1 MAPNEEILHPR
12 TPAATVLLQ
21 ARDTVSVTA
30 ARTAEPGAGIV
41 SCRPGISMTSQQWN
55 PDTYAR
61 NARFVSDLGAG
72 VFELLAPKR
81 GERVL
86 DLGCGDGA
94 LTEKLVAAGCRV
106 TAIDSSAEQVGAA
119 RARGL
124 DARRGRAETLPF
136 DEEFDA
142 VFSNA
147 VLHWIPDAGAVIRS
161 VHRAL
166 KPGGRFVAEFGGAG
180 CVQTVRLALIDAANR
195 RGLDGAALDPWFFP
209 TEVAYRALLEA
220 QGFTVRSMALF
231 PRPTPLPGDITDW
244 LDTFAQPFLG
254 ALPAGERD
262 GFVKEVRRA
271 VQPALFDP
279 ASGWTADY
287 VRLRFDAEKQ
297 P

>member
-1 MAPNEEILHPR
+1 
-12 TPAATVLLQ
+12 
-21 ARDTVSVTA
+21 
-30 ARTAEPGAGIV
+30 
-41 SCRPGISMTSQQWN
+41 MTTQQWN

-61 NARFVSDLGAG
+61 HARFVSDLGTG
-72 VFELLAPKR
+72 VFELLAPQP

-106 TAIDSSAEQVGAA
+106 IAIDNSAEQIGAA

-136 DEEFDA
+136 NAEFDA

-147 VLHWIPDAGAVIRS
+147 VLHWIPDAAAVIAS

-209 TEVAYRALLEA
+209 SEAAYRGLLEA
-220 QGFTVRSMALF
+220 CGFTVKTLMLF

-244 LDTFAQPFLG
+244 LETFAQPFLG
-254 ALPAGERD
+254 AVAPGDRRAFIQD
-262 GFVKEVRRA
+262 VRAA
-271 VQPALFDP
+271 VQPTLFDP
-279 ASGWTADY
+279 ARGWTADY
-287 VRLRFDAEKQ
+287 VRLRFSAEK
-297 P
+297 PR

>member
-1 MAPNEEILHPR
+1 M
-12 TPAATVLLQ
+12 
-21 ARDTVSVTA
+21 
-30 ARTAEPGAGIV
+30 
-41 SCRPGISMTSQQWN
+41 MTTQHWN

-72 VFELLAPKR
+72 VFELLEPQR

-94 LTEKLVAAGCRV
+94 LTKKLVAAGCRV
-106 TAIDSSAEQVGAA
+106 TAIDSSAAQVGAA

-136 DEEFDA
+136 KAEFDA

-147 VLHWIPDAGAVIRS
+147 VLHWIPDAGAVLTS

-195 RGLDGAALDPWFFP
+195 RGLDGPALDPWFFP
-209 TEVAYRALLEA
+209 TEAVYRTLLEA
-220 QGFTVRSMALF
+220 HGFTVRAIALF
-231 PRPTPLPGDITDW
+231 ARPTPLPGDITDW
-244 LDTFAQPFLG
+244 LETFAQPFLG
-254 ALPAGERD
+254 AVAADDRRAFLQD
-262 GFVKEVRRA
+262 VRGA
-271 VQPALFDP
+271 VQPALFN
-279 ASGWTADY
+279 ASSGWTADY
-287 VRLRFDAEKQ
+287 IRLRFDARKQ
-297 P
+297 QS

>member
-1 MAPNEEILHPR
+1 MP
-12 TPAATVLLQ
+12 T
-21 ARDTVSVTA
+21 
-30 ARTAEPGAGIV
+30 
-41 SCRPGISMTSQQWN
+41 QQWD
-55 PDTYAR
+55 PQTYAR

-72 VFELLAPKR
+72 VFELLAPQP

-106 TAIDSSAEQVGAA
+106 IAIDSSAEQIGAA

-136 DEEFDA
+136 KAEFDA

-147 VLHWIPDAGAVIRS
+147 VLHWIPDAGAVVAS

-195 RGLDGAALDPWFFP
+195 RGLDGTALDPWFFP
-209 TEVAYRALLEA
+209 TEEIYRALLEA
-220 QGFTVRSMALF
+220 NGFTVQAMTLF
-231 PRPTPLPGDITDW
+231 ARPTPLPGDITDW
-244 LDTFAQPFLG
+244 LETFGQPFLG
-254 ALPAGERD
+254 AVAERERD
-262 GFVKEVRRA
+262 AFIQDVRAA
-271 VQPALFDP
+271 VRPALFDP

-287 VRLRFDAEKQ
+287 IRLRFAAERRG
-297 P
+297 

>member
-1 MAPNEEILHPR
+1 MAM
-12 TPAATVLLQ
+12 
-21 ARDTVSVTA
+21 
-30 ARTAEPGAGIV
+30 
-41 SCRPGISMTSQQWN
+41 MTTQHWN

-72 VFELLAPKR
+72 VFELLAPQR

-94 LTEKLVAAGCRV
+94 LTERLVAAGCRV
-106 TAIDSSAEQVGAA
+106 IAVDSSAEQIGAA

-124 DARRGRAETLPF
+124 DARRGSAETLPF
-136 DEEFDA
+136 KAEFDA

-147 VLHWIPDAGAVIRS
+147 VLHWIRDAGAVITS

-180 CVQTVRLALIDAANR
+180 CVQTVRLALIDATNR

-209 TEVAYRALLEA
+209 SEAAYRALLEA
-220 QGFTVRSMALF
+220 HGFTVRAMALF

-244 LDTFAQPFLG
+244 LETFAQPFLG
-254 ALPAGERD
+254 AVPTADRGAFLQ
-262 GFVKEVRRA
+262 EVRDA
-271 VQPALFDP
+271 VQPTLFDP
-279 ASGWTADY
+279 ARGWTADY
-287 VRLRFDAEKQ
+287 VRLRFDAKKAN
-297 P
+297 

>member
-1 MAPNEEILHPR
+1 
-12 TPAATVLLQ
+12 
-21 ARDTVSVTA
+21 
-30 ARTAEPGAGIV
+30 
-41 SCRPGISMTSQQWN
+41 MTTQQWH

-72 VFELLAPKR
+72 VFDLLAPQP
-81 GERVL
+81 GEQVL

-94 LTEKLVAAGCRV
+94 LTERLVAAGCRV
-106 TAIDSSAEQVGAA
+106 IAIDSSAEQIGAA

-136 DEEFDA
+136 KAEFDA

-147 VLHWIPDAGAVIRS
+147 VLHWIPDAAAVIAS

-209 TEVAYRALLEA
+209 SEAAYRALLEA
-220 QGFTVRSMALF
+220 YGFTVPTLMLF

-244 LDTFAQPFLG
+244 LETFAQPFLG
-254 ALPAGERD
+254 AVAPAQRRAFIQD
-262 GFVKEVRRA
+262 VRAA
-271 VQPALFDP
+271 VQPTLFDP
-279 ASGWTADY
+279 ARGWTADY
-287 VRLRFDAEKQ
+287 VRLRFSAEK
-297 P
+297 PR

>member
-1 MAPNEEILHPR
+1 
-12 TPAATVLLQ
+12 
-21 ARDTVSVTA
+21 
-30 ARTAEPGAGIV
+30 
-41 SCRPGISMTSQQWN
+41 MTTQHWN
-55 PDTYAR
+55 PQTYAR

-72 VFELLAPKR
+72 VFELLAPCP
-81 GERVL
+81 GEQIL

-106 TAIDSSAEQVGAA
+106 IAIDSSAAQIGAA

-136 DEEFDA
+136 KAEFDA

-147 VLHWIPDAGAVIRS
+147 VLHWIPDAAAVIGS

-195 RGLDGAALDPWFFP
+195 RGLDGAAVDPWFFP
-209 TEVAYRALLEA
+209 SDATYRALLEA
-220 QGFTVRSMALF
+220 HGFSVRAMTLF

-244 LDTFAQPFLG
+244 LETFAQPFLG
-254 ALPAGERD
+254 AVPAAERAAFLQD
-262 GFVKEVRRA
+262 VRAA

-279 ASGWTADY
+279 ARGWTADY
-287 VRLRFDAEKQ
+287 VRLRFAADKAT

>member
-1 MAPNEEILHPR
+1 MA
-12 TPAATVLLQ
+12 T
-21 ARDTVSVTA
+21 
-30 ARTAEPGAGIV
+30 
-41 SCRPGISMTSQQWN
+41 QQWS

-72 VFELLAPKR
+72 VFELLAPQP
-81 GERVL
+81 GEQIL

-94 LTEKLVAAGCRV
+94 LTDKLVAAGCRV
-106 TAIDSSAEQVGAA
+106 IAIDSSAEQIGAA

-136 DEEFDA
+136 KEEFDA

-147 VLHWIPDAGAVIRS
+147 VLHWIPDAAAVIAA

-166 KPGGRFVAEFGGAG
+166 KPGGRFVAELGGAG

-209 TEVAYRALLEA
+209 TEAAYRPLLEA
-220 QGFTVRSMALF
+220 RGFVVRAMALF

-244 LDTFAQPFLG
+244 LETFAQPFLR
-254 ALPAGERD
+254 AIASEDRRAFIQDVRD
-262 GFVKEVRRA
+262 A
-271 VQPALFDP
+271 VQPSLFDP
-279 ASGWTADY
+279 ARGWTADY
-287 VRLRFDAEKQ
+287 VRLRFHAEK

>member
-1 MAPNEEILHPR
+1 
-12 TPAATVLLQ
+12 
-21 ARDTVSVTA
+21 
-30 ARTAEPGAGIV
+30 
-41 SCRPGISMTSQQWN
+41 MTTQHWN

-72 VFELLAPKR
+72 VFELLAPR
-81 GERVL
+81 PGEQVL

-106 TAIDSSAEQVGAA
+106 IAIDSSAEQIGAA

-136 DEEFDA
+136 TKEFDA

-147 VLHWIPDAGAVIRS
+147 VLHWIPEAGAVIAS

-209 TEVAYRALLEA
+209 SDAVYRALLEA
-220 QGFTVRSMALF
+220 HGFAVRAMTLF

-244 LDTFAQPFLG
+244 LETFAQPFLS
-254 ALPAGERD
+254 AVAADDRAAYIA
-262 GFVKEVRRA
+262 EVRAA

-279 ASGWTADY
+279 ARGWTADY
-287 VRLRFDAEKQ
+287 VRLRFDARTT
-297 P
+297 